1 MTSAL
6 VTLSASGSLGRQW
19 LPVASSPD
27 IQDGPVA
34 VRVLARDLVLWRSPS
49 RAVVAA
55 PNLCTHSKGD
65 LTKGE
70 VNGGRLVCPKHGWTF
85 GDEGRCVFKPSGL
98 AISDK
103 AHLKTHPCTE
113 RYGLVWVSLGDP
125 AAPIID
131 LAWDDDDRY
140 RRIHSGASVWQ
151 SNPIQIMETLLAEDD
166 CPYVDVTTEVPFFV
180 HGAFKSDDGAT
191 HRRLISCAPVDNRTS
206 LVTSVV
212 WTNSDGHPDDTKIM
226 NEAMADLDDVKSAA
240 EKVAGPPSA
249 EIASGETRSADWKHR
264 LLTFLGQGSRPSN
277 SG

>member
-6 VTLSASGSLGRQW
+6 VALSATGPLGRQW
-19 LPVASSPD
+19 LPVASSAD
-27 IQDGPVA
+27 IQDGPA
-34 VRVLARDLVLWRSPS
+34 GVRLLARDLVLWRSPIG
-49 RAVVAA
+49 AVVAA

-70 VNGGRLVCPKHGWTF
+70 VNSGRLVCPKHGWTF

-98 AISDK
+98 PISDK

-125 AAPIID
+125 AAPVMD
-131 LAWDDDDRY
+131 LAWDDDRY
-140 RRIHSGASVWQ
+140 RRIHNGASVWQ
-151 SNPIQIMETLLAEDD
+151 SNSIQIMETLLAEGD

-180 HGAFKSDDGAT
+180 RGAFKSDDGAT

-212 WTNSDGHPDDTKIM
+212 WTNRDGRGDDAKIV
-226 NEAMADLDDVKSAA
+226 NEVMADLDEVKSAA
-240 EKVAGPPSA
+240 EKLAGPASA
-249 EIASGETRSADWKHR
+249 EIAFGESRSADWKRR
-264 LLTFLGQGSRPSN
+264 LLTFLGHGVE
-277 SG
+277 